1 MRVEYG
7 DDGNYLFF
15 LNNSYIKELDYTSKE
30 DIGKYIKEV
39 LLLYKKIYNIELSG
53 FYNVNVYLNE
63 KVGMY
68 IEINKDKKYDFYKDE
83 VNLKISIYYD
93 KCFYFK
99 TYIYEVISNYK
110 WEFINDYYYVKVDD
124 IDTDDIINLVEYGN
138 FVYNEIN

>member
-1 MRVEYG
+1 MRVEYSDG
-7 DDGNYLFF
+7 DYLFF
-15 LNNSYIKELDYTSKE
+15 INSRYIKELDYTSKE
-30 DIGKYIKEV
+30 EIGKYIKEM

-53 FYNVNVYLNE
+53 FYDANVYLNE

-99 TYIYEVISNYK
+99 TYMYEVISKYK
-110 WEFINDYYYVKVDD
+110 WKFINDYYYVKVDD
-124 IDTDDIINLVEYGN
+124 INSDDIINLVEYGN
-138 FVYNEIN
+138 FVYDETN